1 VPRTEERFR
10 TLDPRRWT
18 TAYLPAW
25 SSTDAARATWDLV
38 PDGLRLRVPDE
49 HPLWCPDR
57 HPDPLLKVSGVQS
70 GTWSGP
76 VGGTRGQQPFRD
88 DLTVTEQQ
96 AEQRGLVWR
105 YGRVEVTCRAVV
117 GPSSM
122 FSAWMIGFEDEPER
136 CGELCLVEVFGDTFA
151 ADGTLALGTGVHAF
165 RDPSL
170 VEEFSADRM
179 RLDVAEPHTYAV
191 TWTPDGTVFEVDGRT
206 VRRSAQSPRYP
217 MQLELAVFDFP
228 GRGPRPQ
235 VPELVVHAVVV
246 DSDDLVDGAAPG

>member
-1 VPRTEERFR
+1 MATVTERFEA
-10 TLDPRRWT
+10 LDPRRWT
-18 TAYLPAW
+18 AAYLPAW
-25 SSTDAARATWDLV
+25 SSTHDAQATWDLV

-49 HPLWCPDR
+49 HPLWCPER

-76 VGGTRGQQPFRD
+76 VGGTRGQQPFREG
-88 DLTVTEQQ
+88 LTVTEEQR
-96 AEQRGLVWR
+96 EQRGLVWR

-122 FSAWMIGFEDEPER
+122 FSAWMIGFEDEPDR
-136 CGELCLVEVFGDTFA
+136 CGELCLVEVFGDSVG
-151 ADGTLALGTGVHAF
+151 ADGTVAVGCGVHAF
-165 RDPSL
+165 RDPAL
-170 VEEFSADRM
+170 TEEFSADPVA
-179 RLDVAEPHTYAV
+179 LDVGERHTYAV
-191 TWTPDGTVFEVDGRT
+191 EWTPDGTTFELDGRT

-235 VPELVVHAVVV
+235 VPELVVESVVV
-246 DSDDLVDGAAPG
+246 ESDELVDGAA